1 MSNNKYRNRQGFTMI
16 EMMIVIVV
24 IGIMAAMAAPSFLNW
39 IPKMK
44 LKNDAREK
52 VNYLRQ
58 ARSRAIAENS
68 QYGVFFDLYG
78 NRMHFFKDTDSPEWS
93 YYAEGADSLI
103 ENPVSNESN
112 VSYGTCSL
120 MGNTVIFYPNGSA
133 STSGS
138 IELYDIESGNSYTI
152 NVLASTGR
160 IRLQ

>member
-1 MSNNKYRNRQGFTMI
+1 MKNRKYDNRRGFTMI

-39 IPKMK
+39 IPKMR

-68 QYGVFFDLYG
+68 QYGVYFDFNG
-78 NRMHFFKDTDSPEWS
+78 SRMVYFKDTDSPEWS
-93 YYAEGADSLI
+93 YYAEGVDSVVG
-103 ENPVSNESN
+103 NPISNEST
-112 VSYGTCSL
+112 VAYGTCSL

-138 IELYDIESGNSYTI
+138 LELYDVESGNSYTI